1 MHVNNKPGYKRSDW
15 YYNAA
20 RIEYRRDNVFSQT
33 DNEKHE
39 RRRKQMAPGVSLLL
53 PHVLPH
59 QPPARMGPTD
69 HSPSTRAVKT
79 PTSRAPSTSAC
90 TTSSA

>member
-39 RRRKQMAPGVSLLL
+39 RRRKQMAPGVC
-53 PHVLPH
+53 PVV
-59 QPPARMGPTD
+59 Q
-69 HSPSTRAVKT
+69 
-79 PTSRAPSTSAC
+79 
-90 TTSSA
+90 